1 MADDAT
7 PIISV
12 VDDDDSLR
20 RSLRNLLGSVG
31 FHAETFPTAE
41 AFLRSMH
48 HEQTACLVL
57 DLRMPGMNGLDLLRH
72 LAATGSR
79 IPAII
84 LTAHGDDVAR
94 EQSLQAGAVA
104 FLRKP
109 FDGPALLDAVATAL
123 HQGPR
128 RQLA

>member
-1 MADDAT
+1 MADHAT
-7 PIISV
+7 QIVAV

-41 AFLRSMH
+41 AFLRSIH

-84 LTAHGDDVAR
+84 LTAHADDETR
-94 EQSLQAGAVA
+94 RLSLEAGAAA
-104 FLRKP
+104 FLEKP
-109 FDGPALLDAVATAL
+109 FRSAALLDAVRAAL
-123 HQGPR
+123 SS
-128 RQLA
+128 A

>member
-57 DLRMPGMNGLDLLRH
+57 DLRLPGMNGLDLLRH

-84 LTAHGDDVAR
+84 LKAPGDRVPPAH
-94 EQSLQAGAVA
+94 STPAG
-104 FLRKP
+104 
-109 FDGPALLDAVATAL
+109 
-123 HQGPR
+123 
-128 RQLA
+128 